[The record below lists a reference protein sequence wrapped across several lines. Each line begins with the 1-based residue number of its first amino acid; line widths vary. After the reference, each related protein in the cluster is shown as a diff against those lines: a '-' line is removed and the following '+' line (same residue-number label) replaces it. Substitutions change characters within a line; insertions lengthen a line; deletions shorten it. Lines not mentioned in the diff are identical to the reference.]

1 MIRVRDKESGAN
13 LGSITKEQLQFLID
27 QLEEE
32 TEEDGFFRRECSYGS
47 FLRTLPLSFHA
58 EPDQV
63 KAKFK
68 DGVLHVSL
76 PKTQNARPRKIDI
89 QH

>member
-32 TEEDGFFRRECSYGS
+32 TEEDQDYYINKATLDAFEEKGADPTLITL
-47 FLRTLPLSFHA
+47 LRDALGNRDDMEIEWA
-58 EPDQV
+58 EV
-63 KAKFK
+63 
-68 DGVLHVSL
+68 
-76 PKTQNARPRKIDI
+76 
-89 QH
+89 